1 MCVIAIKPAGFTL
14 PVDTAEDMYLQNSDG
29 LGVMW
34 VDPTKPGKVR
44 IHRSLPKTPEAAVQ
58 TLAQLDIHAVE
69 AVIHFRFATHGK
81 PTLKNTHPFILP
93 GMGLAMVHNGV
104 LDTWG
109 LGLDYGQGTD
119 TEAYIRQYL
128 TPLLNQAK
136 DPQIM
141 AASPEFAAVIGEHIG
156 HSKLVFLDTQ
166 GRVSIVNADLGEYLP
181 FGDHQVWVSNT
192 NWRPYRRYTTAR
204 STPGLWPDEKDDYTW
219 PTFPEMPALLPNEQ
233 FWEAV
238 EDYFIDA
245 SVNMDAYLDDQD
257 ILDFFAFAGEHVA
270 WETLELARCGD
281 IDLQTFA
288 QIIQGSEAVPAELS
302 IHLPHAA

>member
-1 MCVIAIKPAGFTL
+1 MCVIVHKPAGFAL
-14 PVDTAEDMYLQNSDG
+14 PTDTVEDMYLQNSDG

-34 VDPTKPGKVR
+34 VDPEKPGKIR

-58 TLAQLDIHAVE
+58 TLATLDIHHVE

-81 PTLKNTHPFILP
+81 ATIKNTHPFILP
-93 GMGLAMVHNGV
+93 NTGIAMVHNGV
-104 LDTWG
+104 LDTHG
-109 LGLDYGQGTD
+109 LGLDYGKGTD

-128 TPLLNQAK
+128 LPLLNQAK
-136 DPQIM
+136 DPQLM
-141 AASPEFAAVIGEHIG
+141 AASPEFQAVIGEHIG

-166 GRVSIVNADLGEYLP
+166 GRVSLVNADLGEYLT
-181 FGDHQVWVSNT
+181 FGDHLVWVSNT
-192 NWRPYRRYTTAR
+192 NWRPFRRYTT
-204 STPGLWPDEKDDYTW
+204 TTNLWDTKEDTYTW
-219 PTFPEMPALLPNEQ
+219 PDAPAMPTLLPNEQ

-238 EDYFIDA
+238 EEYFIDA
-245 SVNMDAYLDDQD
+245 NVNMDAYLDDQD

-288 QIIQGSEAVPAELS
+288 QIIQGSEAIPAELS